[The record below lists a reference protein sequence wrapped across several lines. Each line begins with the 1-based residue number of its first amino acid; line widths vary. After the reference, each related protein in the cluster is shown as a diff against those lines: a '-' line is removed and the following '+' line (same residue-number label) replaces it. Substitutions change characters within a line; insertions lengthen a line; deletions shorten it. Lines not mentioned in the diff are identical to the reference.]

1 MEENQ
6 NNTPDLE
13 NINNVENIPEPPA
26 QEVPQE
32 PVQYEPGI
40 PISDIIQ
47 EEKKNSKK
55 KKEVKEFGNYVRKST
70 SMTSNGFEP
79 TVTLESAVF
88 NRKNKTNIVLSFT
101 LFAIILFAFGAIAL
115 YNALKPAAI
124 VRTPTGGI
132 AGSEYISKEYQILT
146 RAADLTNIDLYKNNY
161 QSIFGSLNSMLLI
174 PRDTYVTRSQIN
186 GVYYDITVNVNKWLF
201 PTSLKSFCDFYREDF
216 YALDTDYTFNKIEVS
231 EINAEVLDSHLN
243 DMTDAIP
250 YEYNDWYFLY
260 EECGYVAGYYELDS
274 NSYIYIYLENEN
286 LVEERIQE
294 FVEAFADNITIKK
307 SQVQD
312 SNNIN
317 FLYITLNNN
326 YKKQVL
332 GQTLYIDLV
341 SEVYLRDWA
350 LADTENT
357 TMLSIVD
364 KDLKYEFT
372 VYEILSE
379 ESLNKLKEH
388 YDVYQISKYN
398 YKDIEVQLTY
408 TKDGKLSGILLQ
420 QDKRYYIVQFRTRL
434 ANDIRV
440 NLDDIL
446 DFVFQK
452 VLYIS

>member
-13 NINNVENIPEPPA
+13 NINNVENIPVPPA

-40 PISDIIQ
+40 PISEIIQ
-47 EEKKNSKK
+47 EEKKNSRK

-70 SMTSNGFEP
+70 SMTSHGFEP
-79 TVTLESAVF
+79 TVTLDSAIF
-88 NRKNKTNIVLSFT
+88 KRKNTTNIVLSIT
-101 LFAIILFAFGAIAL
+101 LIAILLFAFGAIAL
-115 YNALKPAAI
+115 YNVLKPEAI

-146 RAADLTNIDLYKNNY
+146 KANDLTNIDLYKNNY

-174 PRDTYVTRSQIN
+174 PRDTYVTRSLIN
-186 GVYYDITVNVNKWLF
+186 KTYYDITVNINKWLF

-216 YALDTDYTFNKIEVS
+216 YVLDSDYTFNKIEVS
-231 EINAEVLDSHLN
+231 EINADALDNNLN
-243 DMTDAIP
+243 ELLTPRTLD
-250 YEYNDWYFLY
+250 YNDWYFLY
-260 EECGYVAGYYELDS
+260 EEAQYVAGYYELDS
-274 NSYIYIYLENEN
+274 NSYIYIYMENSN
-286 LVEERIQE
+286 LTTERMVE
-294 FVEAFADNITIKK
+294 FAKAFADNITIKK
-307 SQVQD
+307 SDIQD
-312 SNNIN
+312 SNNLD
-317 FLYITLNNN
+317 FLYLTLSNN